1 MTTTVRWAEQV
12 ETFFFPT
19 TEEILRTVAVM
30 NTWQKKMNRTEM
42 SMKITVVIPTLI
54 TLMEMLAQPMALQDS
69 QDLTGEVVDDVA
81 PTEGAASQPGLSE
94 LQDW

>member
-1 MTTTVRWAEQV
+1 
-12 ETFFFPT
+12 
-19 TEEILRTVAVM
+19 
-30 NTWQKKMNRTEM
+30 MNRTEM

-81 PTEGAASQPGLSE
+81 PTEGQPHSLGCLNYRVGDTSCSGANSHGQVGS
-94 LQDW
+94 LAHDDRVP